1 MVLLTQSE
9 EMIIRFIFSLI
20 PMFFFMASCAS
31 ARNELY
37 TNPHYVVASWYGSDF
52 QGKPTA
58 SGDIFDMNALTCAHR
73 EYPFGTKLK
82 VTYLSNDKSTSC
94 LVNDRGPFIDGRD
107 LDLSYAVAEELGLIA
122 DGVGMVRIEYMG
134 KDDKYIKEIRDISS
148 TRLVTIQVGSFKE
161 LSNAVRLK
169 MSLEFKY
176 DNVYITEADINENKY
191 YRVRIGTF
199 RVKNSAIQLAKILA
213 EEGYSVLITNY
224 EEKM

>member
-1 MVLLTQSE
+1 
-9 EMIIRFIFSLI
+9 
-20 PMFFFMASCAS
+20 MFFFMSSCAS

-37 TNPHYVVASWYGSDF
+37 TSPHYVVASWYGSDF

-58 SGDIFDMNALTCAHR
+58 SGDIFDMSALTCAHR

-82 VTYLSNDKSTSC
+82 VTYPSNDKSTSC

-107 LDLSYAVAEELGLIA
+107 LDLSYAVAKELGLIA
-122 DGVGMVRIEYMG
+122 DGVGMVRIEYIG
-134 KDDKYIKEIRDISS
+134 RDNKYIREIRDISNMGP
-148 TRLVTIQVGSFKE
+148 VTIQVGSFKE
-161 LSNAVRLK
+161 FSNAARLK

-176 DNVYITEADINENKY
+176 DNVYMTETNINGNTY

-199 RVKNSAIQLAKILA
+199 YVKSDAIQLAKILA

-224 EEKM
+224 EEKI